1 MLTRATY
8 LHRIVADVG
17 SVHIAPQ
24 LNAGVNMS
32 TIFRLSSLLVLPF
45 WGLMILLPR
54 WRWTTRILRSRF
66 VIAALAALYAA
77 LALSRPT
84 LDGVAALLGSPAGAT
99 IAWIHFLAFD
109 LFVGRW
115 IYLDSQERR
124 MSAWVT
130 APALFLTLML
140 GPMGFLLYLIIRS
153 LSARFT
159 SPGEGTASHLGVKA
173 PKTQPS
179 ADARGV
185 TSRFSEL
192 VRTLLHQAFTINPP
206 MTILG
211 GAMLL

>member
-8 LHRIVADVG
+8 LYRIVADVG

-77 LALSRPT
+77 LALPRLADIWPGVSRPT

-124 MSAWVT
+124 VSAWLV
-130 APALFLTLML
+130 APVLLLTLML
-140 GPMGFLLYLIIRS
+140 GPAGFLFHLVVRS
-153 LSARFT
+153 VVAV
-159 SPGEGTASHLGVKA
+159 SPA
-173 PKTQPS
+173 PAK
-179 ADARGV
+179 
-185 TSRFSEL
+185 SRLQSS
-192 VRTLLHQAFTINPP
+192 I
-206 MTILG
+206 
-211 GAMLL
+211 